1 MDFPSYLKQL
11 NKQVKYRKQ
20 SFPSQWTAGNTKDS
34 KPCNLE
40 LINIFIILILVVS
53 WMCIYLKTYQIANS
67 IYNILNV
74 SYISIK
80 VLFLFKSPQVILS
93 V

>member
-1 MDFPSYLKQL
+1 
-11 NKQVKYRKQ
+11 
-20 SFPSQWTAGNTKDS
+20 
-34 KPCNLE
+34 
-40 LINIFIILILVVS
+40 
-53 WMCIYLKTYQIANS
+53 MCMYVKTYQIANS

>member
-1 MDFPSYLKQL
+1 
-11 NKQVKYRKQ
+11 
-20 SFPSQWTAGNTKDS
+20 
-34 KPCNLE
+34 
-40 LINIFIILILVVS
+40 
-53 WMCIYLKTYQIANS
+53 MCMYVKTYKIANS

-80 VLFLFKSPQVILS
+80 IVFLFKSPQVILS